1 MHLHP
6 CKGNL
11 LKHCQKGVE
20 RERERDRETERE
32 RERETEREAGQRKIH
47 RMHRLEL
54 RVAALSAADLVDG
67 ENGSILGP
75 EKVEISIIFYAQKKD
90 TLLYYADNYAY
101 IDATHSLAR
110 MSLYTDEASQGTHH
124 H

>member
-20 RERERDRETERE
+20 RERERERE
-32 RERETEREAGQRKIH
+32 RKRETGQRKIH